1 MTDWE
6 SISQRDFEL
15 PSAGL
20 HRLLVRLPY
29 RHKGRENELRFPLI
43 IARRGSGPSALVVGG
58 THGDEFEGQVAAMRL
73 TDRLAAAPV
82 SGTIIVVPQHN
93 FPACRAGTRLS
104 PLDGTDL
111 NRIYP
116 AKPGDGP
123 SCAIATFLTE
133 HILPASDTVIDIHS
147 GGRKLEF
154 VLSSNLQG
162 RAGSPEVAND
172 LPLLMAFDAPYAIIF
187 DELGPDL
194 AMPHTGT
201 LEATARAMGKR
212 TLSSEIG
219 GGGRLSPAS
228 VEVAENGLRN
238 VLSYLGV
245 LPDPTAVPPE
255 RSRSVLLQLGRPEHY
270 VASPAD
276 GMLVP
281 HVQLGTGIRAD
292 SVIGEIRTI
301 GTASDWKVPIL
312 APTNGLVI
320 AAAATGLVETGTT
333 AFIIADPV

>member
-6 SISQRDFEL
+6 SVSQRDFEL
-15 PSAGL
+15 PPDGL
-20 HRLLVRLPY
+20 HRLLVRLP
-29 RHKGRENELRFPLI
+29 HEHEGRENALHFPLVV
-43 IARRGSGPSALVVGG
+43 ARRGNGPSALVVGG

-73 TDRLAAAPV
+73 IDRLAAAPV

-93 FPACRAGTRLS
+93 LPACRAGTRLS
-104 PLDGTDL
+104 PLDGRNL

-116 AKPGDGP
+116 AKAGDGP
-123 SCAIATFLTE
+123 SSAIATFMTE

-172 LPLLMAFDAPYAIIF
+172 LPLLMAFDAPYAIVF

-201 LEATARAMGKR
+201 LEAAARAVGKR

-228 VEVAENGLRN
+228 IEAAENGLRN

-255 RSRSVLLQLGRPEHY
+255 RSRSLLLQLGRPEHY

-276 GMLVP
+276 GVLVP
-281 HVQLGTGIRAD
+281 HVQLGAGIRAD
-292 SVIGEIRTI
+292 AAIGEIRTI
-301 GTASDWKVPIL
+301 DAASYRKVPIR
-312 APTNGLVI
+312 APTDGVVI
-320 AAAATGLVETGTT
+320 AVAATGLVEKGAT